1 MSEKLLVPDIGE
13 FEKVEVIELL
23 VKVGDQ
29 IRFNDPVVTIESDK
43 SSVEIPSTVSGKIE
57 SINVKVGDKVSMGD
71 LLLKIE
77 PSKQISSET
86 PIPKDTESIIKQAE
100 SVLKKEEKEALLSVV
115 SVALLQVNDY
125 RKNEGAALEKDFNQR
140 LEVLEKLLSEVIQID
155 PDRKE
160 KVSLKLRNSL
170 EQLTVEIDQNR
181 MEQEL
186 IYYLEKYD
194 ITEEKV
200 RLDNHL
206 SYFKEIMSQNQP
218 NGKKLGFISQEIGR
232 EINTIGSKAN
242 HSGLQKISYHKCLTR
257 YFPAHLQRRF
267 AAHHILQR
275 RPSAAGI
282 PPMRPFAPLAPL
294 NFEPGI

>member
-1 MSEKLLVPDIGE
+1 MITSMTGFGKSETSILNKKIV
-13 FEKVEVIELL
+13 
-23 VKVGDQ
+23 
-29 IRFNDPVVTIESDK
+29 
-43 SSVEIPSTVSGKIE
+43 VEIRTLNSKNIDLNFRVPHIFRELEPQLRGTISEQLNRGKVDVSVYIE
-57 SINVKVGDKVSMGD
+57 TDSGSNTTHLNKEVVNDYIKQLNQIHQGDRTE
-71 LLLKIE
+71 LLKIAVRL
-77 PSKQISSET
+77 P
-86 PIPKDTESIIKQAE
+86 DTLKTEKE
-100 SVLKKEEKEALLSVV
+100 DLKKEEKEALIEVFS
-115 SVALLQVNDY
+115 SALIQVNNY

-206 SYFKEIMSQNQP
+206 SYFKEIMSQDQP

-242 HSGLQKISYHKCLTR
+242 HSGLQKIVVEMKDELEKIKEQ
-257 YFPAHLQRRF
+257 L
-267 AAHHILQR
+267 
-275 RPSAAGI
+275 
-282 PPMRPFAPLAPL
+282 L
-294 NFEPGI
+294 NVL